1 MAFTPSKVKS
11 HSSVNLFVMVPGEL
25 RYNTEY
31 KRVFDAVQVAVWKI
45 PRTDVMKMTET
56 DLQKLIRDTVEKN
69 NIELRNLF
77 WKKIYLSVF
86 IC

>member
-1 MAFTPSKVKS
+1 MKS